1 MGTLNL
7 FKTVSE
13 YLRRVLYAT
22 GKWLKKKNKANSA
35 IVFV

>member
-13 YLRRVLYAT
+13 YLRRVLYALES
-22 GKWLKKKNKANSA
+22 GKKKKQT
-35 IVFV
+35 VQ